1 MAFTKLGEKLN
12 QRVSQFDT
20 MVTPDPENCH
30 NICRDT
36 FLEKLNGYSKDPF
49 TRAGICFYANDRAT
63 ETDEDTMTEILSLH
77 YLIKTGNEEIKN
89 IDKMFLVNAYIEY
102 TLVKFYCHALLL
114 GNQKE
119 IDVLKDLVVDKLNH
133 SFKKEDGS
141 IMDVPFGRENN
152 IIQYADFLIHLLTD
166 VANTAEINLDVE
178 TEAQQGLEKYLKY
191 NVGEENYETVVL
203 ALKVINDQINNE
215 DNNME
220 NVKLNEEVKSE
231 KVENTQA
238 EVAETPKKKS
248 TWKKLAIGAGIVV
261 LGAVGAY
268 ALMHKKD
275 DTNIVFE

>member
-20 MVTPDPENCH
+20 MVAVDPNDCH
-30 NICRDT
+30 NVTRDT
-36 FLEKLNGYSKDPF
+36 FLEKLHGYTTDLHE
-49 TRAGICFYANDRAT
+49 RVGICFYVNDRST
-63 ETDEDTMTEILSLH
+63 ETDEATLSEILSTH
-77 YLIKTGNEEIKN
+77 YLIKTGMEEIKSV
-89 IDKMFLVNAYIEY
+89 DKTFLVNAYIEY

-119 IDVLKDLVVDKLNH
+119 IDVLKDLVVGKLNH

-141 IMDVPFGRENN
+141 VLDTPLGRENN
-152 IIQYADFLIHLLTD
+152 IIQYSDFLLHLMTD
-166 VANTAEINLDVE
+166 LANKPEINFDLE
-178 TEAQQGLEKYLKY
+178 KEAQQGLEEYLKY
-191 NVGEENYETVVL
+191 NVGEENYETVAL
-203 ALKVINDQINNE
+203 ALKVINDKINNE
-215 DNNME
+215 DNKME

-238 EVAETPKKKS
+238 EVVETPKKKS
-248 TWKKLAIGAGIVV
+248 TWKKLAISAGILA

-268 ALMHKKD
+268 ALLHKKD